1 MNRNTAIIATVATAV
16 LCGCPGLF
24 SCLFGVIFA
33 LGGLTG
39 NATINGAPA
48 DPTTAVLYG
57 LGSLCFGI
65 IFVAIPVV
73 VGVLTLR
80 NAKPA

>member
-24 SCLFGVIFA
+24 SCLFGAIFA
-33 LGGLTG
+33 LGGMTG
-39 NATINGAPA
+39 NATINDVPT
-48 DPTTAVLYG
+48 DPTTALLYG
-57 LGSLCFGI
+57 VGSICFGI
-65 IFVAIPVV
+65 IFIAIPIA